1 MERQRKRLHPV
12 TPRGGGGG
20 QRIQTTPRHGRLHE
34 GEPPHKQSRRGGG
47 GFAPVGTGGQSFKG
61 VLEQWERTFT
71 SVLTDVN
78 GEARSDELLAA
89 LDKVFSVTS
98 MARANEADVAPVDIT
113 LSRTLVDQLLL
124 RTFSMGRF
132 QALRQQALSYL
143 FNIDPHHLRQVA
155 ATTVRARLLGT
166 ARSGDFGELVNDTL
180 VDTLMRSFGSF
191 PVECTQMFRHADAVG
206 TKLFRHALLDKT
218 MEMLGPDSNVT
229 DAECAAAVLRKL
241 CAESPALCADARAAV
256 ENLSLSVA
264 AQQMNSIAISNHF
277 GTSQRLAANVALIDQ
292 LLCLLGTARRDQKDT
307 THLPLQHIRSA
318 LSMR

>member
-12 TPRGGGGG
+12 TPRGHEH
-20 QRIQTTPRHGRLHE
+20 IQTTPRHGHLHE
-34 GEPPHKQSRRGGG
+34 GEPPHKQSRRGG

-124 RTFSMGRF
+124 RAFSMGRF

-143 FNIDPHHLRQVA
+143 FNLDAHHLRQVA

-166 ARSGDFGELVNDTL
+166 ASGDFGELVNDTL

-218 MEMLGPDSNVT
+218 MEMLGPDSNT
-229 DAECAAAVLRKL
+229 ADASTAAAVLRKL
-241 CAESPALCADARAAV
+241 CAESPALCADARVAV

-264 AQQMNSIAISNHF
+264 AQQMNSIAISNQF
-277 GTSQRLAANVALIDQ
+277 GMSHSLAANVSTIDQ
-292 LLCLLGTARRDQKDT
+292 LLCFLGNARREQKDT
-307 THLPLQHIRSA
+307 HLPRQLIRSA

>member
-12 TPRGGGGG
+12 TPRHGHLHDGGG
-20 QRIQTTPRHGRLHE
+20 

-124 RTFSMGRF
+124 RAFSMGRF

-143 FNIDPHHLRQVA
+143 FNLDAHHLRQVA

-166 ARSGDFGELVNDTL
+166 ASGDFGELVNDAL

-218 MEMLGPDSNVT
+218 MEMLGPDSNT
-229 DAECAAAVLRKL
+229 ADASTAAAVLRKL

-277 GTSQRLAANVALIDQ
+277 GMSHSLAANVALIDD
-292 LLCLLGTARRDQKDT
+292 LLCLLGTARREQKDES
-307 THLPLQHIRSA
+307 HLPRQLIRSA

>member
-12 TPRGGGGG
+12 TPRGGGG
-20 QRIQTTPRHGRLHE
+20 QRTQTTPRHGHPH
-34 GEPPHKQSRRGGG
+34 GEPPHKQSRRGG

-124 RTFSMGRF
+124 RAFSMGRF

-143 FNIDPHHLRQVA
+143 FNLDAHHLRQVA

-166 ARSGDFGELVNDTL
+166 ANNSGDFGELVNDTL

-218 MEMLGPDSNVT
+218 MEMLGPDSNT
-229 DAECAAAVLRKL
+229 ADASTAAAVLRKL

-277 GTSQRLAANVALIDQ
+277 GMSHSLAANVALIDE
-292 LLCLLGTARRDQKDT
+292 LLCLLGAARREQKDT
-307 THLPLQHIRSA
+307 SHLPRQLIRSA